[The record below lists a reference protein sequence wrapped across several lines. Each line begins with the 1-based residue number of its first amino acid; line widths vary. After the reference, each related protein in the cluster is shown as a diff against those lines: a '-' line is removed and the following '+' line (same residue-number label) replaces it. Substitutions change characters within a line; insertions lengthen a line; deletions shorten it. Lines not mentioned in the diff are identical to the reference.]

1 MKCVERGDVVGVRA
15 AVADGAG
22 LLDEMED
29 TSPLALAVE
38 KGDASMV
45 EALLDM
51 GHDPSLGGIVVPLAL
66 AARNN
71 NVRIVDLLLK
81 RGANVDKLGEQ
92 GETALMWAAGAGN
105 VKVLKR
111 LLELGADLKRR
122 DNDGCDALEYAV
134 NGRCRE
140 VLVAPSSGIYDLL
153 EPPFLNA
160 ALRGS
165 IEMIRLLIDA
175 GSDIKAVDLEKRGAC
190 DLASKWGKREVA
202 GFLKSL
208 LGR

>member
-1 MKCVERGDVVGVRA
+1 MAKKKASKTAKKKVIRSVMKCVERGDVAGVRA

-45 EALLDM
+45 EALLDL

-81 RGANVDKLGEQ
+81 RGANVDELGEE

-140 VLVAPSSGIYDLL
+140 VIDFLLPHYPKARQDRMKRQSHLV
-153 EPPFLNA
+153 
-160 ALRGS
+160 
-165 IEMIRLLIDA
+165 
-175 GSDIKAVDLEKRGAC
+175 
-190 DLASKWGKREVA
+190 
-202 GFLKSL
+202 
-208 LGR
+208 